1 MKLIYITIFF
11 AALTLG
17 ACSKETESSE
27 EKKAQLADLK
37 KQREELDSKIKAL
50 EKDLNSKGGT
60 AASDQKVKDIAVT
73 SAAASVFN
81 HYIDVQGKVDSDKN
95 VQVSPETGGVILKVN
110 VQLGD
115 KVRKGQILAEL
126 DGSVLAQSIEEVKA
140 QAAFANTMYEKQKG
154 LWDQKVGTEVQYLSA
169 KNNKEALE
177 NRLSTLQRQYAMT
190 KVKSPIDGTVD
201 EVRFKQGEA
210 VMPGF
215 PMFRVVNLSD
225 FKVVAE
231 VAEAYLGEIN
241 VGDEVLV
248 NLPDAN
254 QNIKGRITDKTNT
267 IDVMNRTFKIEV
279 ALKGQNMALRP
290 NMIAKVKVND
300 YSNKKAIVAP
310 VNTVQESD
318 GGTYV
323 YLAEKSGNGYKVKKQ
338 AVKTGKSYLDKV
350 EIIEGLEAGDL
361 IITAG
366 FQDITA
372 GQLIKF

>member
-17 ACSKETESSE
+17 ACSKKTETPE
-27 EKKAQLADLK
+27 EKKAQLAELK
-37 KQREELDSKIKAL
+37 KQREELDGKIRGL
-50 EKDLNSKGGT
+50 EKELNTKSDT
-60 AASDQKVKDIAVT
+60 ASSDQKVKDIAVT
-73 SAAASVFN
+73 TATTAKFN
-81 HYIDVQGKVDSDKN
+81 HYIDVQGRIDSDKN
-95 VQVSPETGGVILKVN
+95 IQVSPEVPGIIQRVN

-169 KNNKEALE
+169 KNTKESLDNK
-177 NRLSTLQRQYAMT
+177 LSTLQRQYAMT
-190 KVKSPIDGTVD
+190 KVKSPIDGTID
-201 EVRFKQGEA
+201 EVKFKAGESA
-210 VMPGF
+210 TPGM
-215 PMFRVVNLSD
+215 PMFRVVNLSE

-248 NLPDAN
+248 NLPDAK
-254 QNIKGRITDKTNT
+254 QDIKGRITDKTNT

-279 ALKGQNMALRP
+279 ALKGQNMSLRP
-290 NMIAKVKVND
+290 NMIAKVKIND
-300 YSNKKAIVAP
+300 YSNKAAIVAP

-338 AVKTGKSYLDKV
+338 AIKTGKSYLDKV
-350 EIIEGLEAGDL
+350 EIVEGIKSGDL